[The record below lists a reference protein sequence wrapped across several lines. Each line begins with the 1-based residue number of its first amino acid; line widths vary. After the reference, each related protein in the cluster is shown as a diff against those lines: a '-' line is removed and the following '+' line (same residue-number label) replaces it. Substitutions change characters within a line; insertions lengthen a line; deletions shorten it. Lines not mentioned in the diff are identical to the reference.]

1 MRNSCIPQN
10 SPSKE
15 KKDTM
20 FTDMYPDTWI
30 IGEKEFRK
38 KQLRRALFREFI
50 SAFEE
55 MSVFPKALQEK
66 LIQEIP
72 FSSFEKVKHL
82 QGEETEKIL
91 FRLTDGKQAEAVLM
105 KHKGRNTV
113 CVSSQVGCA
122 ANCSFCSTGALGFT
136 RHLTD
141 REIVEQVLFFARSLK
156 KKWQEENSEKKW
168 NLETTPPEYRVRNI
182 VFMGMGEPLLNFENV
197 KKALEIFESPEG
209 MNLGV
214 RHITISTVGI
224 AAHIPQLLSL
234 ERLPNLAVSLHAA
247 TDELRGQIVPMN
259 KGFPLKKLFAAL
271 DEYTEKTGRRIFYE
285 WTVLREVNDTKE
297 QMEALGELL
306 QHRSAHVN
314 FIPWNPGPSREKYRK
329 PSMDHIR
336 KMQDFLQKNYNIP
349 STIRALYGDDIA
361 GACGQLAAQEK
372 ESETHS
378 NS

>member
-1 MRNSCIPQN
+1 
-10 SPSKE
+10 
-15 KKDTM
+15 M
-20 FTDMYPDTWI
+20 FSDSWI
-30 IGEKEFRK
+30 TGEKDFRK

-50 SAFEE
+50 GSFEE
-55 MSVFPKALQEK
+55 MTVFPKDLRER
-66 LIQEIP
+66 LSQEIP
-72 FSSFEKVKHL
+72 FSVFQSVKHFS
-82 QGEETEKIL
+82 GEETEKIL
-91 FRLTDGKQAEAVLM
+91 FRLLDGKQAEAVLM

-136 RHLTD
+136 RHLSD
-141 REIVEQVLFFARSLK
+141 REIVEQVLFFARLLK
-156 KKWQEENSEKKW
+156 QRWQAEHPGKKW
-168 NLETTPPEYRVRNI
+168 NLDTTPPEYRVRNI

-214 RHITISTVGI
+214 RHITLSTVGI
-224 AAHIPQLLSL
+224 AANIPNLLSL

-247 TDELRGQIVPMN
+247 TDELREQIVPMN

-271 DEYTEKTGRRIFYE
+271 DEYTNKTGRRIFYE
-285 WTVLREVNDTKE
+285 WTVLRGVNDTKE

-306 QHRSAHVN
+306 KNRSAHVN

-329 PSMDHIR
+329 PSLDHIR
-336 KMQDFLQKNYNIP
+336 KMQEFLQEHYHIA

-361 GACGQLAAQEK
+361 GACGQLAAREATEEQ
-372 ESETHS
+372 
-378 NS
+378 